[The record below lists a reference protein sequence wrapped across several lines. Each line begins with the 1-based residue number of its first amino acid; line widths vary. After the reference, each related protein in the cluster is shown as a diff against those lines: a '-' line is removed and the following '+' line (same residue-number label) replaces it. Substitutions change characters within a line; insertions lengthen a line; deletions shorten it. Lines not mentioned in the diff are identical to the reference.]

1 MSAST
6 FIVTGAAGFI
16 GSHLCRALLREGASV
31 IGIDNFDP
39 FYDESIKRSNVDAA
53 THGADGSFTL
63 HETDIRD
70 ASEITRLVS
79 RVNPDAIFHLAALAG
94 VRPSIAEPARYTSV
108 NVDGTMALLEA
119 ARAAG
124 CENLIVAS
132 SSSVYGNNKKVPFA
146 EEDPIEAPIS
156 PYAATKR
163 AAELLCGVH
172 AHLFGLRIASLR
184 FFTVYGPGQRPDLAI
199 NLFMRTMA
207 AGEPITMFGDGS
219 SSRDYTFIEDI
230 IAGVLAARDRICSM
244 PEGTHRVWN
253 LGGSSPITLSGL
265 IEAIA
270 SVTSCVPNIERT
282 PMQPGDVDRTW
293 ADVTRSREELG
304 YQPHTPIAEGLVQQW
319 QWMQQQ
325 AGMRVT

>member
-16 GSHLCRALLREGASV
+16 GSHLSRARRSEGANV
-31 IGIDNFDP
+31 IGIDNCDP
-39 FYDESIKRSNVDAA
+39 FYDKSIKQSNIDA
-53 THGADGSFTL
+53 TTDMTSGSFVL
-63 HETDIRD
+63 HEIDIRD
-70 ASEITRLVS
+70 SNEITRIVS
-79 RVNPDAIFHLAALAG
+79 ETKPDAIFHLAALAG

-119 ARAAG
+119 ARSAA

-146 EEDPIEAPIS
+146 EDDPIEAPIS

-199 NLFMRTMA
+199 NLFMRKMA
-207 AGEPITMFGDGS
+207 AGESITMFGDGS
-219 SSRDYTFIEDI
+219 SSRDYTFIDDI
-230 IAGVLAARDRICSM
+230 IAGVLAARNRICSM
-244 PEGTHRVWN
+244 PKGTHRIWN
-253 LGGSSPITLSGL
+253 LGGSSPITLSEL
-265 IEAIA
+265 IDAIA
-270 SVTSCVPNIERT
+270 SVTGCTPNIERK
-282 PMQPGDVDRTW
+282 PMQPGDVNQTW

-304 YQPHTPIAEGLVQQW
+304 YEPQTPIMDGLKQQW
-319 QWMQQQ
+319 QWMEQT
-325 AGMRVT
+325 AAPA